1 MDKKIK
7 AANTELLYL
16 KIASDVKQAIDTG
29 ELKPGDTV
37 TSERKL
43 AQNYSVSYDTVRKAI
58 QSLVDEKLLEKI
70 QGKGVFVKDNA
81 KARNKKIGVL
91 IYTLNLSYYAD
102 MVEVMEKLI
111 TDRHYEFFLLC
122 ITDADGKIDHG
133 KIFRFLEHTRL
144 DGLLVAEE
152 LKKEYYE
159 QIKAIC
165 PDMKMI
171 FLDGAVIGAEVDFI
185 KFDDE
190 SGAFAATEHLIR
202 QGRKKILF
210 IDSDRNFINAGL
222 RERGYLAAMQR
233 YGITPW
239 VKYAGFHY
247 ESGYDAMQEIMSDGK
262 MPDAIFCVT
271 DMVAMGAMQVL
282 ADNKITVPDQI
293 AVVGFSNLREAN
305 FTRPRISSVKVDVKE
320 ISRLAVTEMIDKI
333 EKRSKSLWQVIFP
346 THLIVRESSSNK
358 SINIIKQNKQIT
370 QQQNKQ
376 TEGVLV

>member
-1 MDKKIK
+1 MNKKIK
-7 AANTELLYL
+7 APNTELLYL
-16 KIASDVKQAIDTG
+16 KIASDVKKAIETG

-58 QSLVDEKLLEKI
+58 QSLVDEKLLVKV
-70 QGKGVFVKDNA
+70 QGKGVFVKDNV
-81 KARNKKIGVL
+81 KVNNKKIGVL
-91 IYTLNLSYYAD
+91 IDTLNLSYYAD
-102 MVEVMEKLI
+102 MVEVMEKLV
-111 TDRHYEFFLLC
+111 TGQNYEFFLIC
-122 ITDADGKIDHG
+122 MTDADGKADQG
-133 KIFRFLEHTRL
+133 KMIRFLEHTTL

-152 LKKEYYE
+152 LRRKYYE

-165 PDMKMI
+165 PGMHMI
-171 FLDGAVIGAEVDFI
+171 FLDGAVAGAEVDYI

-222 RERGYLAAMQR
+222 REHGYLAAMQR
-233 YGITPW
+233 YGMEPW

-247 ESGYDAMQEIMSDGK
+247 DNGHEAMQKIMSDGK

-282 ADNKITVPDQI
+282 ADNKITVPDQV
-293 AVVGFSNLREAN
+293 AVVGFSNLREAS

-346 THLIVRESSSNK
+346 THLIVRESSTNK
-358 SINIIKQNKQIT
+358 SINITKQTKQIT

-376 TEGVLV
+376 TEGVMV

>member
-7 AANTELLYL
+7 APNTELLYL
-16 KIASDVKQAIDTG
+16 KIASDVKKAIETG

-43 AQNYSVSYDTVRKAI
+43 AQNYNVSYDTIRKAI

-70 QGKGVFVKDNA
+70 QGKGVFVKDKVKMN
-81 KARNKKIGVL
+81 NKKIGVL
-91 IYTLNLSYYAD
+91 IDTLNLSYYAD

-111 TDRHYEFFLLC
+111 TGQNYEFFLIC
-122 ITDADGKIDHG
+122 MTDADGKADQG
-133 KIFRFLEHTRL
+133 KMIRFLEHTTL

-152 LKKEYYE
+152 LRREYYE
-159 QIKAIC
+159 RIKAVC
-165 PDMKMI
+165 PDMRMI
-171 FLDGAVIGAEVDFI
+171 FLDGAVAGTEVDYI

-222 RERGYLAAMQR
+222 REHGYLAAMQR

-247 ESGYDAMQEIMSDGK
+247 DNGHEAMQEIIAEGK
-262 MPDAIFCVT
+262 MPDAVFCVT
-271 DMVAMGAMQVL
+271 DVVAMGAMQVL
-282 ADNKITVPDQI
+282 ADNKITVPEQV
-293 AVVGFSNLREAN
+293 AVVGFSNLREAH

-333 EKRSKSLWQVIFP
+333 EGRSKSAWQVIFP
-346 THLIVRESSSNK
+346 THLLVRESSITKSANINK
-358 SINIIKQNKQIT
+358 VTKQM
-370 QQQNKQ
+370 
-376 TEGVLV
+376 EGVLV